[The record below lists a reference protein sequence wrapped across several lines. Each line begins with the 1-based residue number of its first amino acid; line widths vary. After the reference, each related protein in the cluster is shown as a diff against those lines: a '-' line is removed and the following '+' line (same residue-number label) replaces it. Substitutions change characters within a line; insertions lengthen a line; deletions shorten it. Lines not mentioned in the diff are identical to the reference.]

1 MLKTEAVDD
10 IEKSIQSEIRSYL
23 TIILQLGKSAT
34 VKDYLEQ
41 NKIRLGWLGYRMQ
54 LCNSL
59 TYFT

>member
-41 NKIRLGWLGYRMQ
+41 NKDRLG
-54 LCNSL
+54 
-59 TYFT
+59 